1 MKGLPMTMLDD
12 AAITACEHGTF
23 LLTLAATIRIVLEA
37 RRMNAFDEREIAF
50 EIEKLHRSLATSDD
64 GALDDIAEAFVAAHR
79 ERMRAL

>member
-1 MKGLPMTMLDD
+1 MKRLPMTMLDD

-23 LLTLAATIRIVLEA
+23 LRTLAETIRIVIEERYA
-37 RRMNAFDEREIAF
+37 RDGIDC
-50 EIEKLHRSLATSDD
+50 LLDDLAMGPRGEVND